1 MSGSALQ
8 HAACET
14 LQRLS
19 QTRLSAELKE
29 TAAPSA
35 LRAPR
40 MYKRSAARSKATHH
54 ACQGVQSCATVPS
67 GTPTRNDAPP
77 EPAALLRR
85 RRAGPAPAGTCARGA
100 RGRRHGGASARPS
113 RARACR
119 ARAPG
124 AAGAHALRRHALPE
138 GQHAGRTA
146 RRLGAVG
153 VQVRHLLQRRT
164 APGRTHRR
172 GRARAL
178 GPAGAALC
186 RAAGRVHA
194 RAGALWLAWRHCG
207 RTRGATSARAVNRPL
222 CTAGA
227 LAGGATPG
235 MWGKPAVMPRWRL
248 SPHARARAKVLGV
261 RVHQALLCQAG
272 YKQPSLL

>member
-1 MSGSALQ
+1 MTC
-8 HAACET
+8 H
-14 LQRLS
+14 
-19 QTRLSAELKE
+19 
-29 TAAPSA
+29 
-35 LRAPR
+35 
-40 MYKRSAARSKATHH
+40 RSPLH
-54 ACQGVQSCATVPS
+54 CCA
-67 GTPTRNDAPP
+67 G
-77 EPAALLRR
+77 
-85 RRAGPAPAGTCARGA
+85 GA
-100 RGRRHGGASARPS
+100 RAQRRPAHPRAVCAGARHGGASARPS
-113 RARACR
+113 WARACR

-124 AAGAHALRRHALPE
+124 AAAARAPRRHALPE
-138 GQHAGRTA
+138 GQHAGLAA

-153 VQVRHLLQRRT
+153 VQVRHLLQGRA
-164 APGRTHRR
+164 APGRGRRR

-261 RVHQALLCQAG
+261 RVHQVLLCQAG
-272 YKQPSLL
+272 YKQPNLL

>member
-85 RRAGPAPAGTCARGA
+85 RRAGPAPAGT
-100 RGRRHGGASARPS
+100 SAR
-113 RARACR
+113 R

-207 RTRGATSARAVNRPL
+207 RTRGAISARAVNRPL

-235 MWGKPAVMPRWRL
+235 TWGKPAVMPRWQL
-248 SPHARARAKVLGV
+248 SSHARARAKVLGV
-261 RVHQALLCQAG
+261 RVHQVLLCQAG
-272 YKQPSLL
+272 YKQPNLL